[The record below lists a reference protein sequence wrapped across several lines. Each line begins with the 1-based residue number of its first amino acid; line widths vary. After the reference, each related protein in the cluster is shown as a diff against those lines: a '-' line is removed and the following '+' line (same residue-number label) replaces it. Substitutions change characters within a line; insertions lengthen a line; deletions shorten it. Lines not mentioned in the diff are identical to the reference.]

1 LPNNAKSKG
10 MKKIEVH
17 GLEIQIEKIKDEDY
31 ISLTD
36 IAKESEK
43 RAAVLISSWMKN
55 SNTLLFLNA
64 WEKLHNPDFKV
75 HQMEYFRLQ
84 AAENRYIATPQNYIQ
99 ETGAIGLISKSGRYG
114 GTFAHKD
121 IALNFCYWLSPV
133 FQVYLLKEFQ
143 KLKEEEFSRKNLEWH
158 LTKITHNIDE
168 VRNLL
173 DTIPGQRE
181 DLNRLNYLKGTDE
194 K

>member
-1 LPNNAKSKG
+1 

-43 RAAVLISSWMKN
+43 RAAVLISSWIKN

-64 WEKLHNPDFKV
+64 WEKLHNPGFKV

-84 AAENRYIATPQNYIQ
+84 AAENRYIATPQNFIQ

-121 IALNFCYWLSPV
+121 IALNFCYLLSPV

-173 DTIPGQRE
+173 DTIPGRQE
-181 DLNRLNYLKGTDE
+181 DLNRLNFLKKTDQE
-194 K
+194 

>member
-1 LPNNAKSKG
+1 

-43 RAAVLISSWMKN
+43 RAAVLISSLIKN

-64 WEKLHNPDFKV
+64 WEKLHNPGFKV

-84 AAENRYIATPQNYIQ
+84 AAENRYIATPQNFIQ

-114 GTFAHKD
+114 G
-121 IALNFCYWLSPV
+121 
-133 FQVYLLKEFQ
+133 
-143 KLKEEEFSRKNLEWH
+143 H
-158 LTKITHNIDE
+158 LRTRI
-168 VRNLL
+168 L
-173 DTIPGQRE
+173 P
-181 DLNRLNYLKGTDE
+181 
-194 K
+194 